1 MSVKLDI
8 YEYIRCVVM
17 VYMDRK
23 AAMYY
28 YVKTLFVG
36 LIISIILHFALW
48 NIDIGVIHSILEG
61 LCLFIAA
68 AIFLIVWNTM
78 NEIPDKKH
86 FLGFAILPIL
96 IFDASHIYVFS
107 VPLGSNVESSDL
119 AIKFWILARLM
130 EVIVLYI
137 ISLRIPIINVN
148 KWICLFVSISIPAA
162 LVIMMIEYPYMFP
175 NFFSESGLTLVQ
187 KISEVAVILIAL
199 LSLLNIK
206 KEMKNEYLNMHR
218 YLVMVPLVIIAAQI
232 MFILPN
238 WPASVSWIFGH
249 VLKIT
254 YYYYLYKAVFVSY
267 VKYPYNVM
275 KEKNRELQEA
285 YHQLEI
291 NRQEEARKHN
301 ILLQQEKLAL
311 LGQMGAGIVHETR
324 NYLTTIKGSCQ
335 LMEVMTKELNIL
347 KHIRKI
353 NKSVD
358 EIDNIISKFLYMS
371 KPRDTEREEMSICD
385 LVQSIESLVMST
397 SFMKK
402 VDVTFEACKE
412 ERYLLCDEGQINQVV
427 LNLCKNAVEAMEETA
442 DPRLEI
448 VTGYNEK
455 TNEMYIK
462 VTDNGKGMSEE
473 ELENIGNAFYT
484 TKKTGTGLGLYLCKQ
499 IIKEH
504 EGRIEIISKRGEGA
518 SFIVW
523 LPCISENEDAPEEIA
538 NIIS

>member
-1 MSVKLDI
+1 
-8 YEYIRCVVM
+8 
-17 VYMDRK
+17 MDRK

-28 YVKTLFVG
+28 YVKILAVG
-36 LIISIILHFALW
+36 LIISIILYFAFW
-48 NIDIGVIHSILEG
+48 NVDIGVIHSVFESI
-61 LCLFIAA
+61 CLFIAA

-96 IFDASHIYVFS
+96 IFDACHIYVFAVS
-107 VPLGSNVESSDL
+107 IGSGIESSGH
-119 AIKFWILARLM
+119 AIKFWILARM
-130 EVIVLYI
+130 IEVIVLYI
-137 ISLRIPIINVN
+137 VSLKIPINIIN
-148 KWICLFVSISIPAA
+148 KWICLFASIAIPVAA
-162 LVIMMIEYPYMFP
+162 VIMMIKYPYI
-175 NFFSESGLTLVQ
+175 FSNLLLESGPIPVL
-187 KISEVAVILIAL
+187 KIPGIIVILIAL
-199 LSLLNIK
+199 LSLINIK
-206 KEMKNEYLNMHR
+206 REMHNVQKNMYR
-218 YLVMVPLVIIAAQI
+218 YLLMVPLILIAAQI
-232 MFILPN
+232 MYILYN
-238 WPASVSWIFGH
+238 ELYSVSWIFGH

-291 NRQEEARKHN
+291 NRQDEARKHN